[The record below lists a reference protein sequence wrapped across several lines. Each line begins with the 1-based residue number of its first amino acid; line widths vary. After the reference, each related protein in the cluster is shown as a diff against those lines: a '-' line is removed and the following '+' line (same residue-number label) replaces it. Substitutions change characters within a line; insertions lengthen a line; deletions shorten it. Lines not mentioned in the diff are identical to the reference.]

1 MINIIKYIDIEE
13 KVRITFTDG
22 MYTDGYIES
31 IDDEEESGITEPGIS
46 FWTDDGDYL
55 EIGQSEIDNIEILN

>member
-31 IDDEEESGITEPGIS
+31 IDDEEESGITEPGI
-46 FWTDDGDYL
+46 
-55 EIGQSEIDNIEILN
+55 